1 MGVASFHSL
10 GAEDR
15 FRAEAIAWARFSSAT
30 RSDEFFSGW
39 LAILCSQL
47 DRAEGGLLVLGPDAE
62 GSFAPAAFWPHAS
75 QDLRHL
81 GAAAQRVLDGGEGVI
96 LGPDGQSE
104 PTRDQPAQFGYPIEM
119 AGRMRGAVV
128 VQVGP
133 GADMSLQRS
142 LRLVHWSSA
151 WLVDHL
157 RQQHHEEERARLSR
171 MQLAMDLAATA
182 VKESGVTASSLAIVN
197 ELAVRLPC
205 DRVSIGIERDGDIE
219 LTAISHTAVFNAKM
233 SVARSICAA
242 MEETLDIDAAI
253 VIPPLDDAPPGAAA
267 HADLAREQRDV
278 AICSVPMRDDHRV
291 IGVVTAERTTGR
303 PFDKETVELMETVS
317 ALVAP
322 IIVLKQRN
330 ERGLL
335 RRIRDAGD
343 ERLGRLLGRGH
354 LGLKMIVLALAA
366 LALFFSV
373 YTTTYRVSA
382 RAVLEGRIQ
391 RAAVAPFDGHIA
403 ETFVRAGDVV
413 RAGQVLARLDDRD
426 LKLERTRLLADLDQV
441 QGKLRQAQAT
451 QDRGAMAVLAAQ
463 VKETEAQLALNG
475 DRLARATLVA
485 PFDGVV
491 VSGDLSQLLDTPV
504 EQGKLLFQ
512 ISPLESYRVI
522 LQVDERDISEL
533 KASQKGDLMLS
544 GLPGQVFPF
553 VVQQV
558 TPVSTTQEG
567 LNYFRVEAHLDGSV
581 DRLRPGME
589 GVGKVEVGRRRLFW
603 IWTHSLFDWLRMWL
617 WKEAP

>member
-15 FRAEAIAWARFSSAT
+15 VRAESIAWARFSSAT

-47 DRAEGGLLVLGPDAE
+47 DRAEGGLLVLGPDAS
-62 GSFAPAAFWPHAS
+62 GSFAPVAFWPHAS
-75 QDLRHL
+75 HDLRHL
-81 GAAAQRVLDGGEGVI
+81 GAAAQRVLDGREGVI

-104 PTRDQPAQFGYPIEM
+104 PARDQPAQFGYPIEV
-119 AGRMRGAVV
+119 AGKLKGAVV
-128 VQVGP
+128 VQVGA

-142 LRLVHWSSA
+142 FRLVHWSSA

-157 RQQHHEEERARLSR
+157 RQQHHEETNARLAR
-171 MQLAMDLAATA
+171 MGLAMDLAATILR
-182 VKESGVTASSLAIVN
+182 EPGVMVSALAIAN
-197 ELAVRLPC
+197 ELAVQLPC
-205 DRVSIGIERDGDIE
+205 DRVSIGLERDGDIE
-219 LTAISHTAVFNAKM
+219 LTAISHTAVFNPKM
-233 SVARSICAA
+233 AFARSIGAA
-242 MEETLDIDAAI
+242 MEEALDLDAAI

-267 HADLAREQRDV
+267 HADLVRDQRDI
-278 AICSVPMRDDHRV
+278 AICSVPMRDETRV
-291 IGVVTAERTTGR
+291 IGVVTAERTTGQA
-303 PFDKETVELMETVS
+303 FDKETVELMETVA
-317 ALVAP
+317 ALLAP

-330 ERGLL
+330 ERGLW
-335 RRIRDAGD
+335 RRLRDAG
-343 ERLGRLLGRGH
+343 EEALGRLLGSGH
-354 LGLKMIVLALAA
+354 LGLKLIVLTVAA
-366 LALFFSV
+366 LTLFFSF

-403 ETFVRAGDVV
+403 DSYVRAGDVV
-413 RAGQVLARLDDRD
+413 RKGQVLARLDNRD
-426 LKLERTRLLADLDQV
+426 LRLERTRLLSDLDQV
-441 QGKLRQAQAT
+441 QGKLREAQAK
-451 QDRGAMAVLAAQ
+451 QDRGAMAILAAQ
-463 VKETEAQLALNG
+463 IKELQAQLALNQ
-475 DRLARATLVA
+475 DRLNRANLIA

-522 LQVDERDISEL
+522 LQVDERDISNL
-533 KASQKGDLMLS
+533 SANQKGALMLS

-567 LNYFRVEAHLDGSV
+567 LNYFRVEAHLNGPI

-589 GVGKVEVGRRRLFW
+589 GVGKVDVGRRRLIW
-603 IWTHSLFDWLRMWL
+603 IWTHSLFDWLRMWA